1 MSARCT
7 RARLVVAA
15 AAKGGA
21 SGSGA
26 SQPGVDDWI
35 SRWKD
40 RKSTG
45 KEAPPPRSAE
55 EAMTGPDPRTAYR
68 YVFAGGL
75 SSEACAFSAL
85 ILRDALEPRG
95 VRLHT
100 TQLTPLK
107 GSPWTLRRA
116 ALALGRA
123 TRLLTRF
130 PCFSSPAA
138 APCAPLRSRW
148 RPCRATCRCG

>member
-1 MSARCT
+1 
-7 RARLVVAA
+7 
-15 AAKGGA
+15 
-21 SGSGA
+21 
-26 SQPGVDDWI
+26 
-35 SRWKD
+35 
-40 RKSTG
+40 
-45 KEAPPPRSAE
+45 
-55 EAMTGPDPRTAYR
+55 MTGPDPRTAYR

-100 TQLTPLK
+100 TQLTPPK
-107 GSPWTLRRA
+107 GSPWTLRRV
-116 ALALGRA
+116 ALAPGRA